1 MSEAISVVGS
11 IGTDPILKSVAGD
24 QVAEFRIGCKSRRK
38 DGDDWVDA
46 HTNWFTVEAWG
57 GFARN
62 VITSVRKGDVV
73 VVLGR
78 LKVDQWESGE
88 RRGTSVK
95 IRADHIGHSMRV
107 SPTSRERRPRDDAEQ
122 RAAEQP
128 GASLDPMEPS
138 PLEPQ
143 EPALAGAGGEQWGA
157 PVIGSETPF

>member
-38 DGDDWVDA
+38 DGDDWVDV

-57 GFARN
+57 AFARN

-107 SPTSRERRPRDDAEQ
+107 SPTTRERRPRDDGEQ
-122 RAAEQP
+122 RSDEH
-128 GASLDPMEPS
+128 GAPPEPTEPS
-138 PLEPQ
+138 APESL
-143 EPALAGAGGEQWGA
+143 EPALAAASGEQWGA
-157 PVIGSETPF
+157 PVLGETPF

>member
-24 QVAEFRIGCKSRRK
+24 QVAEFRIACKSRRK

-107 SPTSRERRPRDDAEQ
+107 SPTSRDRRPRDDAEQ

-128 GASLDPMEPS
+128 GSSPDPMEAS
-138 PLEPQ
+138 PPETP
-143 EPALAGAGGEQWGA
+143 EPAFVGARVEHWGA
-157 PVIGSETPF
+157 PIDEPETPF

>member
-107 SPTSRERRPRDDAEQ
+107 SPTSRERRPRDDSEQ
-122 RAAEQP
+122 RAVEHVDLP
-128 GASLDPMEPS
+128 LEPSEPS
-138 PLEPQ
+138 PPESP
-143 EPALAGAGGEQWGA
+143 EPALAVMSGDRWRAPVAGGE
-157 PVIGSETPF
+157 IPF

>member
-57 GFARN
+57 AFARN

-122 RAAEQP
+122 RVDQA
-128 GASLDPMEPS
+128 GAPLDAEPS
-138 PLEPQ
+138 APEPP
-143 EPALAGAGGEQWGA
+143 EPVLATGSGEQWGM
-157 PVIGSETPF
+157 PVLDPETPF